1 MSLIMK
7 REKATGVPTELWI
20 DLYELTMAQAYF
32 LHRPRQYASFELFI
46 RSPRRPF
53 YLACGIDEAVEY
65 ALNLRF
71 SPQATGYLRSLKI
84 FRKDFLEFLRSF
96 RFRGNIYGVREG
108 EIVFANEPLMRI
120 EANIIEAQLLES
132 AFLNIINLNTTLA
145 TKSLRVVLAAGGKP
159 VYDFSL
165 RRTQGLDASLAVARN
180 SFLAGAKG
188 TSNVL
193 AGLLFHIPVVGTMAH
208 SFVMSFKEELDS
220 FRTFWEVF
228 PKSTIL
234 LIDTYSVR
242 KGIDDVIR
250 LARFLQERRGKILGV
265 RIDSGDIRKEARDI
279 RHRLDKAGLNNTII
293 VASGDLDEYK
303 IKALLRTN
311 APIDAFG
318 VGTKMGTS
326 ADVPFTDVVYKIVE
340 VSLLRGNRLP
350 LMKLSE
356 NKTILPGRKKISRK
370 FSSQGYMQYDYLA
383 SIQEQVGGRILLRRL
398 VREGKKVYTPQ
409 TLRALR
415 KEVERKIRT
424 LPASLKD
431 LQEYPPYQ
439 VKISKGLKK
448 LSRRIAQE
456 INRQISKPSLLF
468 FDIDT
473 QYDFVSPRGKLYVPG
488 AEKFKGKW
496 GFLTRLAQKKK
507 VPILASL
514 DSHVQND
521 KEFRQFPPHCIRG
534 SRGERKIS
542 STLIKSYFILDSK
555 PYSLSELLAVKER
568 YDQIIIRK
576 PTFSV
581 FSNPNTALLLDMYMP
596 EEIYLYGLAAEF
608 CVKAAL
614 EGLLKRG
621 ERVWVV
627 EDAVVAIEKQ
637 KAEFIFQQLKK
648 KGVKF
653 VTVSEVRDRL
663 NKEYI

>member
-1 MSLIMK
+1 MSLMK
-7 REKATGVPTELWI
+7 RGKVTGVPTELWI

-132 AFLNIINLNTTLA
+132 ALLNIINLNTTLA
-145 TKSLRVVLAAGGKP
+145 TKSLRVMLAAGGKP

-180 SFLAGAKG
+180 SFLVGAKG

-242 KGIDDVIR
+242 KGIDNVIR
-250 LARFLQERRGKILGV
+250 LARFLQKRRGKILGV

-326 ADVPFTDVVYKIVE
+326 ADAPFTDVVYKIVE

-370 FSSQGYMQYDYLA
+370 FSPQGYMQYDYLA

-424 LPASLKD
+424 LPANLKD

-448 LSRRIAQE
+448 LSRKIAQE
-456 INRQISKPSLLF
+456 INRQINKPSLLF

-473 QYDFVSPRGKLYVPG
+473 QYDFVSPRGKLYVSG

-496 GFLTRLAQKKK
+496 GFLTHLAQKKK